1 VFPDKRW
8 INFYFEE
15 DQLMIIDKAGR
26 SHFVIDQ
33 HVHVGLRP
41 ARSTTASSSY
51 LPDELISNMDANG
64 VDMVVA
70 FPKANPHTDY
80 RVENERII
88 VSMRQHPTRIV
99 AFARINPY
107 FGAKAVADIRD
118 YAANGAKGIK
128 IHPIRDFSGN
138 RVNEPDLMFPVIEA
152 AQEANLLVLIHSGEW
167 WNCSP
172 ALIAD
177 LARNFPRTNF
187 VMAHSA
193 GFGGHQ
199 EAIAVAR
206 RQDNLYVDTASNGYP
221 DITWNVVRG
230 LGPERVLYGSD
241 HPTQPFG
248 FELGKIVKYAKLN
261 SDELD
266 LILGR
271 NLARLLRIDP
281 TPSAPTTMDI
291 MQI

>member
-1 VFPDKRW
+1 
-8 INFYFEE
+8 
-15 DQLMIIDKAGR
+15 MITDKAGR
-26 SHFVIDQ
+26 AHFVMDQ
-33 HVHVGLRP
+33 HVHIELKP
-41 ARSTTASSSY
+41 AQSTTASSSY
-51 LPDELISNMDANG
+51 LPNELIVNMNANG

-88 VSMRQHPTRIV
+88 ASMKEHPTRIV

-107 FGAKAVADIRD
+107 FGAKAVADIRE
-118 YAANGAKGIK
+118 YAAMGVRGIK
-128 IHPIRDFSGN
+128 LHPIRDFSGN
-138 RVNEPDLMFPVIEA
+138 RVNDPELMFPLIEA
-152 AQEANLLVLIHSGEW
+152 IQEANLLVLVHSGEW

-206 RQDNLYVDTASNGYP
+206 HQDNLYVDTASNGYP
-221 DITWNVVRG
+221 DITSNVVRE

-241 HPTQPFG
+241 HPTLPFG
-248 FELGKIVKYAKLN
+248 FELGKIVKYAHLN
-261 SDELD
+261 SEQLD

-271 NLARLLRIDP
+271 NLARLLRIEP

-291 MQI
+291 MQL

>member
-1 VFPDKRW
+1 
-8 INFYFEE
+8 
-15 DQLMIIDKAGR
+15 MIIDKAGR
-26 SHFVIDQ
+26 SHFVIDR
-33 HVHVGLRP
+33 HVHVGVRP
-41 ARSTTASSSY
+41 ARSTTDSASY
-51 LPDELISNMDANG
+51 LLDELITNMDVNG
-64 VDMVVA
+64 VDMVVG

-80 RVENERII
+80 RIENERII
-88 VSMRQHPTRIV
+88 ASMKAHSSRIV

-118 YAANGAKGIK
+118 YAAMGARGLK

-138 RVNEPDLMFPVIEA
+138 RVNDPDLMFPIIEA
-152 AQEANLLVLIHSGEW
+152 AQQANLLVLIHSGEW

-177 LARNFPRTNF
+177 LARNFSRTNF

-206 RQDNLYVDTASNGYP
+206 HQDNLYVDTASNGYP
-221 DITWNVVRG
+221 DITSNVVRG

-248 FELGKIVKYAKLN
+248 FELGKIVKYANLN
-261 SDELD
+261 SDQLD
-266 LILGR
+266 LILGK
-271 NLARLLRIDP
+271 NLARLLNIEP

-291 MQI
+291 MQL

>member
-1 VFPDKRW
+1 
-8 INFYFEE
+8 
-15 DQLMIIDKAGR
+15 MITDTAGR

-41 ARSTTASSSY
+41 ARSTTASASY
-51 LPDELISNMDANG
+51 LPGELIANMDANG

-88 VSMRQHPTRIV
+88 ASMKEHPTRIV
-99 AFARINPY
+99 AYARINPY
-107 FGAKAVADIRD
+107 FGAKAVADVRE
-118 YAANGAKGIK
+118 YAAMGARGLK

-138 RVNEPDLMFPVIEA
+138 RVNDPELMFPIIEA
-152 AQEANLLVLIHSGEW
+152 AQEASLLVLIHSGEW

-172 ALIAD
+172 SLIAD
-177 LARNFPRTNF
+177 LARNFPRTTF

-206 RQDNLYVDTASNGYP
+206 HQDNLYVDTASNGYP
-221 DITWNVVRG
+221 DITSNVVRA

-248 FELGKIVKYAKLN
+248 FELGKIVKYANLN
-261 SDELD
+261 SEQLA

-271 NLARLLRIDP
+271 NLARLLKIEP
-281 TPSAPTTMDI
+281 KSSAPTTMDI
-291 MQI
+291 MKI

>member
-1 VFPDKRW
+1 M
-8 INFYFEE
+8 N
-15 DQLMIIDKAGR
+15 
-26 SHFVIDQ
+26 
-33 HVHVGLRP
+33 
-41 ARSTTASSSY
+41 
-51 LPDELISNMDANG
+51 ANG

-88 VSMRQHPTRIV
+88 ASMKEHPTRIV

-107 FGAKAVADIRD
+107 FGAKAVADIRE
-118 YAANGAKGIK
+118 YAAMGVRGIK
-128 IHPIRDFSGN
+128 LHPIRDFSGN
-138 RVNEPDLMFPVIEA
+138 RLNDPELMFPLIEA
-152 AQEANLLVLIHSGEW
+152 IQEANLLVLVHSGEW

-206 RQDNLYVDTASNGYP
+206 HQDNLYVDTASNGYP
-221 DITWNVVRG
+221 DITSNVVRE

-241 HPTQPFG
+241 HPTLPFG
-248 FELGKIVKYAKLN
+248 FELGKIVKYAHLN
-261 SDELD
+261 SEQLD

-271 NLARLLRIDP
+271 NLARLLRIEP

-291 MQI
+291 MQL

>member
-1 VFPDKRW
+1 
-8 INFYFEE
+8 
-15 DQLMIIDKAGR
+15 MITDRSGKA
-26 SHFVIDQ
+26 HFVFDQ

-41 ARSTTASSSY
+41 VRSTTASNSY
-51 LPDELISNMDANG
+51 LPEELITNMDANG
-64 VDMVVA
+64 VDMVVG

-80 RVENERII
+80 RSENERII
-88 VSMRQHPTRIV
+88 ASMKQYPNRIV

-107 FGAKAVADIRD
+107 FRDKAVADIGD
-118 YAANGAKGIK
+118 YARMGVRGLK

-138 RVNEPDLMFPVIEA
+138 RVNDPELMFPIIEA
-152 AQEANLLVLIHSGEW
+152 AQKMNLLVLIHSGEW

-172 ALIAD
+172 SLIAD
-177 LARNFPRTNF
+177 LARNFPKTNF

-206 RQDNLYVDTASNGYP
+206 HQDNLYVDTASNGYP
-221 DITWNVVRG
+221 DITSNVVRA

-248 FELGKIVKYAKLN
+248 FEIGKIVKYANLT
-261 SDELD
+261 SEQLD
-266 LILGR
+266 LILGK
-271 NLARLLRIDP
+271 NLARLLGIP
-281 TPSAPTTMDI
+281 ASPSAPQTMDV

>member
-1 VFPDKRW
+1 
-8 INFYFEE
+8 
-15 DQLMIIDKAGR
+15 MA
-26 SHFVIDQ
+26 
-33 HVHVGLRP
+33 
-41 ARSTTASSSY
+41 
-51 LPDELISNMDANG
+51 DELLANMDANG

-80 RVENERII
+80 RVENERITGW
-88 VSMRQHPTRIV
+88 MKDYPTRIV

-107 FGAKAVADIRD
+107 FGAKAVADIRE
-118 YAANGAKGIK
+118 YAAMGMRGLK

-138 RVNEPDLMFPVIEA
+138 RVNDPELMFPIIEA
-152 AQEANLLVLIHSGEW
+152 AQAANLLVLVHSGEW

-172 ALIAD
+172 SLIAD
-177 LARNFPRTNF
+177 LARNFPKTNF

-206 RQDNLYVDTASNGYP
+206 HQDNLYVDTASNGYP
-221 DITWNVVRG
+221 DITSNVVRA

-241 HPTQPFG
+241 HPTLPFG
-248 FELGKIVKYAKLN
+248 FELGKIVKYANLN
-261 SDELD
+261 SEELD

-271 NLARLLRIDP
+271 NLARLLKIEP
-281 TPSAPTTMDI
+281 KPAAPKTMDI

>member
-1 VFPDKRW
+1 MITDKS
-8 INFYFEE
+8 
-15 DQLMIIDKAGR
+15 GR
-26 SHFVIDQ
+26 AHFVMDQ

-41 ARSTTASSSY
+41 ARSTTASASY
-51 LPDELISNMDANG
+51 LPDELIANMDANG

-88 VSMRQHPTRIV
+88 ASMNEHPTRIV

-107 FGAKAVADIRD
+107 FGVKAVADIRE
-118 YAANGAKGIK
+118 YAALGARGLK

-138 RVNEPDLMFPVIEA
+138 RVNDPELMFPIIEA
-152 AQEANLLVLIHSGEW
+152 AQDASLLVLIHSGEW

-172 ALIAD
+172 SLIAD
-177 LARNFPRTNF
+177 LACNFPRTSF

-206 RQDNLYVDTASNGYP
+206 HQDNLYVDTASNGYP
-221 DITWNVVRG
+221 DITSNVVRA

-248 FELGKIVKYAKLN
+248 FELGKIVKYANLN
-261 SDELD
+261 SEQLD

-271 NLARLLRIDP
+271 NLARLLKIEP
-281 TPSAPTTMDI
+281 KSSAPTTMDI
-291 MQI
+291 MKI

>member
-1 VFPDKRW
+1 
-8 INFYFEE
+8 
-15 DQLMIIDKAGR
+15 MITDREGR

-51 LPDELISNMDANG
+51 MADELLANMDANG

-80 RVENERII
+80 RVENERITGW
-88 VSMRQHPTRIV
+88 MKDYPTRIV

-107 FGAKAVADIRD
+107 FGAKAVADIRE
-118 YAANGAKGIK
+118 YAAAGVRGLK

-138 RVNEPDLMFPVIEA
+138 RVNDPELMFPIIEA
-152 AQEANLLVLIHSGEW
+152 AQAANLLVLVHSGEW

-172 ALIAD
+172 SLIAD
-177 LARNFPRTNF
+177 LARNFPKTNF

-206 RQDNLYVDTASNGYP
+206 HQDNLYVDTASNGYP
-221 DITWNVVRG
+221 DITSNVVRA

-241 HPTQPFG
+241 HPTLPFG
-248 FELGKIVKYAKLN
+248 FELGKIVKYANLN
-261 SDELD
+261 SEQLD

-271 NLARLLRIDP
+271 NLARLLKIEP
-281 TPSAPTTMDI
+281 KPAAPRTMDI

>member
-1 VFPDKRW
+1 
-8 INFYFEE
+8 
-15 DQLMIIDKAGR
+15 MIIDRAGR
-26 SHFVIDQ
+26 THFVFDQ

-51 LPDELISNMDANG
+51 LPDELIANMDANG

-88 VSMRQHPTRIV
+88 ASMQEHPTRIV

-107 FGAKAVADIRD
+107 FGAKAVADIRE
-118 YAANGAKGIK
+118 YAAMGVRGIK

-138 RVNEPDLMFPVIEA
+138 RVNDPELMFPLIEA
-152 AQEANLLVLIHSGEW
+152 IQGANLLVLVHSGEW

-206 RQDNLYVDTASNGYP
+206 YQDNLYLDTASNGYP
-221 DITWNVVRG
+221 DITSNVVRA
-230 LGPERVLYGSD
+230 LGAERVLYGSD
-241 HPTQPFG
+241 HPTLPFG
-248 FELGKIVKYAKLN
+248 FELGKIVKYANLN
-261 SDELD
+261 SDQLD

-271 NLARLLRIDP
+271 NLSRLLRIEP
-281 TPSAPTTMDI
+281 TPSAPLTMDI
-291 MQI
+291 MQL

>member
-1 VFPDKRW
+1 
-8 INFYFEE
+8 
-15 DQLMIIDKAGR
+15 MITDKAGR
-26 SHFVIDQ
+26 AHFVMDQ

-51 LPDELISNMDANG
+51 LPGELIVNMNANG

-88 VSMRQHPTRIV
+88 ASMKEHPNRIV

-107 FGAKAVADIRD
+107 FGAKAVADIRE
-118 YAANGAKGIK
+118 YAAMGVRGIK
-128 IHPIRDFSGN
+128 LHPIRDFSGN
-138 RVNEPDLMFPVIEA
+138 RVNDPELMFPLIQA
-152 AQEANLLVLIHSGEW
+152 IQEANLLVLVHSGEW

-172 ALIAD
+172 SLIAD

-206 RQDNLYVDTASNGYP
+206 HQDNLYVDTASNGYP
-221 DITWNVVRG
+221 DITSNVVRE

-241 HPTQPFG
+241 HPTLPFG
-248 FELGKIVKYAKLN
+248 FELGKIVKYAHLN
-261 SDELD
+261 SEQLD

-271 NLARLLRIDP
+271 NLARLLRIEP

-291 MQI
+291 MQL

>member
-1 VFPDKRW
+1 
-8 INFYFEE
+8 
-15 DQLMIIDKAGR
+15 
-26 SHFVIDQ
+26 
-33 HVHVGLRP
+33 
-41 ARSTTASSSY
+41 
-51 LPDELISNMDANG
+51 LPDELIANMDANG

-88 VSMRQHPTRIV
+88 ASMKEHPTRIV

-107 FGAKAVADIRD
+107 FGAKAVADVRD
-118 YAANGAKGIK
+118 YAAMGALGLK

-138 RVNEPDLMFPVIEA
+138 RVNDPELMFPIIEA
-152 AQEANLLVLIHSGEW
+152 AQEASLLVLIHSGEW

-172 ALIAD
+172 SLIAD
-177 LARNFPRTNF
+177 LARNFPRTSF

-206 RQDNLYVDTASNGYP
+206 HQDNLYVDTASNGYP
-221 DITWNVVRG
+221 DITSNVVRA

-248 FELGKIVKYAKLN
+248 FELGKIVKYANLN

-271 NLARLLRIDP
+271 NLARLLKIEP
-281 TPSAPTTMDI
+281 KPSAPTTMDI
-291 MQI
+291 MKI